1 VSERSAARV
10 VVVGEGAL
18 AGEVVR
24 NLALAGI
31 PSAMHRPAHFWTTLR
46 LADLQDCYCA
56 VAAGCDRRALLR
68 LNALVQVAGVDFV
81 SVSLGP
87 RGIVLGTFPYG
98 SDSECACVECDLDA
112 GQADVVAV
120 QPDPIATG
128 IAGALAA
135 AAALQCAGIGAR
147 RLSIPALLAAGT
159 STPLQRRSG
168 CPACAPPLRSARVVR
183 TRNRWAARA
192 AICLDNAALDGQT
205 LRLSDPIVIRCECPH
220 CGPVAALDSVVNR
233 PVQELPDEVPACPGC
248 GATALRVEVR
258 DEFSL
263 RELAERFGG
272 GPVPAK
278 FALASIGGTA
288 VCFDL
293 ESAAARDTGAA

>member
-1 VSERSAARV
+1 VIEHSAARV

-18 AGEVVR
+18 ASEVVR

-31 PSAMHRPAHFWTTLR
+31 PSALHRPADFWSTLR

-56 VAAGCDRRALLR
+56 VAAGCDRQSLRR

-87 RGIVLGTFPYG
+87 DGIVLATFPYG
-98 SDSECACVECDLDA
+98 SDTECACAECDLDT
-112 GQADVVAV
+112 GPADLVAA

-128 IAGALAA
+128 IAGGLAA
-135 AAALQCAGIGAR
+135 AAALQCAGSGAR
-147 RLSIPALLAAGT
+147 RLSIPAPVAAST
-159 STPLQRRSG
+159 STPLHRRSD
-168 CPACAPPLRSARVVR
+168 CPACATPLRSPRVVR
-183 TRNRWAARA
+183 TRNRWAARTV
-192 AICLDNAALDGQT
+192 ICPDTAALDGQT
-205 LRLSDPIVIRCECPH
+205 LRLSDSIVIRCECPH
-220 CGPVAALDSVVNR
+220 CGPVAVLAGAINR
-233 PVQELPDEVPACPGC
+233 PVHELPDDVPACPVC
-248 GATALRVEVR
+248 GATALRIEAR

-263 RELAERFGG
+263 RELTERFGS

-278 FALASIGGTA
+278 FALANIGGTA

-293 ESAAARDTGAA
+293 ESAPARDAGPA